1 MATKFGQVRDPAKTK
16 DGRVFSSRMVQR
28 RLNVIAGDIVD
39 SLVCLQR
46 SSASNPAFEDL
57 PVFAGIDFGAMYLHP
72 MLMQACEERHDFV
85 TLPARIRVRSYFAD
99 GIRSKAEVTDS
110 CLPVSMKG
118 RTVVIVDDIIESGHT
133 LKAAREYF
141 LGLGASMVLTVAV
154 LSKPNRRRNGFV
166 PDWIGF
172 EIEEDQWIVG
182 LGLDSNGKHRH
193 FNNFVVL
200 RDKNKKSTEKDHR
213 KKERNTKPR

>member
-16 DGRVFSSRMVQR
+16 DGRVFTSKLVQH
-28 RLNVIAGDIVD
+28 RLNVIAGEIVD
-39 SLVCLQR
+39 SLACLRR
-46 SSASNPAFEDL
+46 SPAGNQAFEDV

-72 MLMQACEERHDFV
+72 LLMQACEERHNFV
-85 TLPARIRVRSYFAD
+85 TLPARVRVRSYFSD
-99 GIRSKAEVTDS
+99 GIRSKPEVTDP
-110 CLPVSMKG
+110 CLPVSVNG
-118 RTVVIVDDIIESGHT
+118 RTIVIVDDIIESGHT
-133 LKAAREYF
+133 LKAARDYF
-141 LGLGASMVLTVAV
+141 VGLGASLVLTVAV
-154 LSKPNRRRNGFV
+154 LSKPNRRRNGFE

-200 RDKNKKSTEKDHR
+200 RDKNKGSTEKGYGTTGRDI
-213 KKERNTKPR
+213 KPR